1 MRDGRSEGEFAAVA
15 LHEPTKTKYIP
26 SAFESA
32 IKLILSL
39 SCIVFGYHERR

>member
-1 MRDGRSEGEFAAVA
+1 MRDGGREGEFAAVE

-32 IKLILSL
+32 IKLILSP
-39 SCIVFGYHERR
+39 SCIVFGYYERR

>member
-32 IKLILSL
+32 IKFILSL